1 MSVTLFPNLYEKE
14 KWHTIK
20 DFSYNDV
27 PLTIYGVLHSLLSGS
42 DKSRFDSLLK
52 YLIKFKYGVS
62 LYSLTIALLIALF
75 LLMKYSS
82 IDSSSFTL

>member
-1 MSVTLFPNLYEKE
+1 MYEIR

-27 PLTIYGVLHSLLSGS
+27 PLTIYGVLDSLLSGS

-52 YLIKFKYGVS
+52 YLIKVKYGVS

-82 IDSSSFTL
+82 IDSSGFTL

>member
-1 MSVTLFPNLYEKE
+1 MYEIR

-42 DKSRFDSLLK
+42 DKSKLDSLLK
-52 YLIKFKYGVS
+52 YLMKFKYDVS
-62 LYSLTIALLIALF
+62 LNSLTIALFIA
-75 LLMKYSS
+75 
-82 IDSSSFTL
+82 

>member
-1 MSVTLFPNLYEKE
+1 MSVTLFPNMYEIR

-52 YLIKFKYGVS
+52 YLIKVKYGVS

-82 IDSSSFTL
+82 IDSSGFTL

>member
-1 MSVTLFPNLYEKE
+1 MHCTTAASLEMSDEPKLFPLFPNMYEIR

-52 YLIKFKYGVS
+52 YLMKFKYDVS
-62 LYSLTIALLIALF
+62 LNSLTIALFIA
-75 LLMKYSS
+75 
-82 IDSSSFTL
+82 

>member
-1 MSVTLFPNLYEKE
+1 MYEIR

-52 YLIKFKYGVS
+52 YLIKVKYGVS

-82 IDSSSFTL
+82 IDSSGFTL

>member
-1 MSVTLFPNLYEKE
+1 MYEIR

-52 YLIKFKYGVS
+52 YLMKFKYDVS
-62 LYSLTIALLIALF
+62 LNSLTIALFIA
-75 LLMKYSS
+75 
-82 IDSSSFTL
+82 